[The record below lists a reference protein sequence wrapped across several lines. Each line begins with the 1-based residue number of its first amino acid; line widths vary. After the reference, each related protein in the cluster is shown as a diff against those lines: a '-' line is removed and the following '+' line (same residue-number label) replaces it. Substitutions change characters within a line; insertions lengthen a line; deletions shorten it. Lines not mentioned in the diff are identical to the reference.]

1 MTDSIVATTFDFKI
15 DDQKTLQIDDQRMQ
29 EGFIVQLAMS
39 HKSLH
44 KDKNQEAID
53 SGRII
58 AQRSVEILENDDE
71 ENLHNRIKKVEH
83 VLYPEI
89 MHRLARNFCKSKSP
103 AAFR

>member
-44 KDKNQEAID
+44 KDKNQVLWSPLRMFNIQWMPIMF
-53 SGRII
+53 II
-58 AQRSVEILENDDE
+58 
-71 ENLHNRIKKVEH
+71 
-83 VLYPEI
+83 
-89 MHRLARNFCKSKSP
+89 
-103 AAFR
+103 